1 MRPPISTSRQL
12 ALFSKRLLLLS
23 MRIVAPAAI
32 AVAIVAPY
40 VMGLFGQDYAAEGTT
55 LLRLL
60 AVGAIPYSVIPVYIS
75 VVRVQRRVRRAAAVL
90 AVMCFLVLM
99 LSELFL
105 RSWGLLGVGVAW
117 LVTQTALG
125 GYLLLF
131 QLRPLW
137 SSAPDKSSGDPR
149 GPAPTLGVIH
159 GD

>member
-1 MRPPISTSRQL
+1 
-12 ALFSKRLLLLS
+12 

-40 VMGLFGQDYAAEGTT
+40 VMGLFGQGYAAEGSN

-60 AVGAIPYSVIPVYIS
+60 AVGAVPYSIIPVYIS

-90 AVMCFLVLM
+90 AVMCILVLT

-105 RSWGLLGVGVAW
+105 RSWGLVGVGVAW

-137 SSAPDKSSGDPR
+137 SSAPDKASGDPR
-149 GPAPTLGVIH
+149 GPVPTVGVIH